1 MEKID
6 ETAALVMGAA
16 LSVSSN
22 LLKESTVKEAT
33 SPEVRLVERQYSK
46 SSFSVSLFLPHS

>member
-1 MEKID
+1 MSAVMEKID

-22 LLKESTVKEAT
+22 LLTESSVSEAT
-33 SPEVRLVERQYSK
+33 SPLVRQV
-46 SSFSVSLFLPHS
+46 

>member
-22 LLKESTVKEAT
+22 LLKESTIKEAT
-33 SPEVRLVERQYSK
+33 SPEVRQGEHQCN
-46 SSFSVSLFLPHS
+46 

>member
-1 MEKID
+1 MSAVMEKID

-22 LLKESTVKEAT
+22 LLTESTMREAT
-33 SPEVRLVERQYSK
+33 SPEVRQIIQ
-46 SSFSVSLFLPHS
+46 